1 MSAMCAKDLARPS
14 ALQLHYGARINMMN
28 IDTNLLATIVG
39 GAGDNPAKLSESSGC
54 PVPSAKNDALAKT
67 WNAKHGVTKDKGGN
81 FTKQDGSF
89 PNLYRYEYFN
99 GSRCAPGA
107 DD

>member
-1 MSAMCAKDLARPS
+1 MKT
-14 ALQLHYGARINMMN
+14 
-28 IDTNLLATIVG
+28 IDANLLATITG
-39 GAGDNPAKLSESSGC
+39 GAGNPLSLSGSSC
-54 PVPSAKNDALAKT
+54 PVPNAKNEALAKA
-67 WNAKHGVTKDKGGN
+67 WNTKNGVTKDKGGN
-81 FTKQDGSF
+81 FTKADGAF

>member
-1 MSAMCAKDLARPS
+1 MTT
-14 ALQLHYGARINMMN
+14 
-28 IDTNLLATIVG
+28 IDTNLLATITG
-39 GAGDNPAKLSESSGC
+39 GAGDSTNPANLRTSGSC
-54 PVPSAKNDALAKT
+54 PAPSAKNDALAKT
-67 WNAKHGVTKDKGGN
+67 WNAKHGVTKDSGGN
-81 FTKQDGSF
+81 FTKADGAF